1 MAMLTWAAPGVL
13 PVAWAWLSLLGV
25 PTLAKATELRPAKT
39 SSSDGFILKLT
50 KASICSKSKGW
61 MDELHSN
68 FMDEYR
74 AGAKQLLMLSGR
86 IMHTVGSHVE
96 HMNFEKMVI

>member
-1 MAMLTWAAPGVL
+1 MNGLN
-13 PVAWAWLSLLGV
+13 
-25 PTLAKATELRPAKT
+25 
-39 SSSDGFILKLT
+39 
-50 KASICSKSKGW
+50 
-61 MDELHSN
+61 SN